1 MMVSK
6 SEKVGFFELEDQR
19 SYAIIMALLPLIVRW
34 FNKKIIKFFGTKTA
48 YICGF
53 SVKIIK
59 IL

>member
-1 MMVSK
+1 MMVPK
-6 SEKVGFFELEDQR
+6 SEKVALFELEDQR

-34 FNKKIIKFFGTKTA
+34 FNKKIIKFFGLQTA

-53 SVKIIK
+53 TIKIIK

>member
-1 MMVSK
+1 MVPK
-6 SEKVGFFELEDQR
+6 SEKVALFELEDQR

-34 FNKKIIKFFGTKTA
+34 FHKKIIKFFGVKTA

-53 SVKIIK
+53 TIRIIK